1 MFERSS
7 INYGGNHVVTI
18 GDSSVNLDDDK
29 FIIGG
34 EISGPDSLAS
44 SGDSAKLKSAKQ
56 AASKSVKRSASP
68 EIIVDEHLFL
78 GKSVKISRTASPSPA
93 AIGPERTTPP
103 PRHQI
108 AGNTVMS
115 VEVDREYPGTE
126 YVSVNSETDLVHESS
141 DWISSDETLNA
152 IKSIQSPSRVEDFI
166 QCNVESEKAPESR
179 LISNDDVSKVR

>member
-18 GDSSVNLDDDK
+18 GDSSVNLDDVK

-34 EISGPDSLAS
+34 EISGPDSLA
-44 SGDSAKLKSAKQ
+44 SAKLKSAKQ